1 MKFLNI
7 NSFNCK
13 TNFPS
18 TFVSHRLRDLGFD
31 ANDLSGH
38 QEARLFCD
46 KLKIILQE
54 KLFFISECIGEY
66 ELDVEMILG
75 YTFLDLKNTQNIMSF
90 EFVIKNTNGDILGL
104 INEDSFMSDFTPFTV
119 TINQLL
125 LGDSFPLFQEFANKP
140 PSEWRLV
147 CSFFETGNSIGDC
160 NRVPSYI
167 AMSEKYEIS
176 NYMVEKI
183 NNKILLEEKINCF
196 LSGIQEAGLYDFK
209 EATFNSIYYLGAES
223 YFCMGIAF
231 EKRDFGYKFSRNI
244 AINNFILDFKYNM
257 VQILIETNILNKS
270 IGKEHKD
277 LSIQNIFELSN
288 LLNY

>member
-1 MKFLNI
+1 MKILNI

-18 TFVSHRLRDLGFD
+18 TSVSHKLRDLGFD
-31 ANDLSGH
+31 ANNLSSH
-38 QEARLFCD
+38 KEARLFCD

-54 KLFFISECIGEY
+54 KLFYISECIDEY

-75 YTFLDLKNTQNIMSF
+75 YTFLDLKNIQNIMSF
-90 EFVIKNTNGDILGL
+90 EFVIKNTNGDVLGL
-104 INEDSFMSDFTPFTV
+104 INEDSFTPDFTPFTV

-125 LGDSFPLFQEFANKP
+125 LGDAFPLFQEFANKP
-140 PSEWRLV
+140 SSEWRLI
-147 CSFFETGNSIGDC
+147 CSFFETGKSIGDC
-160 NRVPSYI
+160 NRVASYVD
-167 AMSEKYEIS
+167 MSEKYEIS

-196 LSGIQEAGLYDFK
+196 LSGIQKENLYDFK
-209 EATFNSIYYLGAES
+209 EATFNSIYYLGAKN
-223 YFCMGIAF
+223 YFCMGISF
-231 EKRDFGYKFSRNI
+231 EKRDFCYKFSGSI
-244 AINNFILDFKYNM
+244 AINDFILDFKYNM
-257 VQILIETNILNKS
+257 IQVLIETNILNKA

-277 LSIQNIFELSN
+277 LSIRNIFELSN